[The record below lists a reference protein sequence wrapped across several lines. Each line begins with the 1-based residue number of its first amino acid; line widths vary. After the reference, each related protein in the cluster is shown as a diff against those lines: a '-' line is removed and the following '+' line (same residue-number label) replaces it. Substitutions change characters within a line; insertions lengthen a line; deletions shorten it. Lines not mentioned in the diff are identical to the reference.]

1 MGLPRG
7 LCGFLSGV
15 ALGAL
20 IVLSARDFGSPQ
32 PASCPT
38 RVAPCRA
45 GAAARDP
52 AALGED
58 AHELSGAPWPPEFRT
73 WLVDAPG
80 VLPEIFRDR
89 AMILGT
95 DKTTTHRYH
104 YMYAKYL
111 LPVRHRELKLLE
123 IGLGCDTA
131 WGAGH
136 SVDLWHELLP
146 RMTYF
151 SIELDRG
158 CASQFIPRL
167 GRRQFIGSQDDA
179 NFLYNTVF
187 NETGPLD
194 VIIDDGSHYT
204 EHQRAT
210 FLMMWGMLK
219 PGGLY
224 VIEDLQCTFLSGYHG
239 EHTGMRKGTSARLI
253 VDIVL
258 ALLGRR
264 PIEGGDEMAY
274 EKDVVENIISV
285 DVFRESV
292 VFVKGPKPEGL
303 KTT

>member
-1 MGLPRG
+1 
-7 LCGFLSGV
+7 
-15 ALGAL
+15 
-20 IVLSARDFGSPQ
+20 
-32 PASCPT
+32 
-38 RVAPCRA
+38 
-45 GAAARDP
+45 
-52 AALGED
+52 
-58 AHELSGAPWPPEFRT
+58 
-73 WLVDAPG
+73 
-80 VLPEIFRDR
+80 
-89 AMILGT
+89 MILGT

-151 SIELDRG
+151 SIELDGG
-158 CASQFIPRL
+158 CASKFIPRL
-167 GRRQFIGSQDDA
+167 GKRQFIGSQDDA
-179 NFLYNTVF
+179 NFLYNTVY
-187 NETGPLD
+187 NTTGPLD

-204 EHQRAT
+204 EHQRST

-224 VIEDLQCTFLSGYHG
+224 VIEDLQCTFLGGYHG
-239 EHTGMRKGTSARLI
+239 EHTGMRLGTSARLI

-274 EKDVVENIISV
+274 NKDVVENIISV

-292 VFVKGPKPEGL
+292 VFVKGPRPEGL